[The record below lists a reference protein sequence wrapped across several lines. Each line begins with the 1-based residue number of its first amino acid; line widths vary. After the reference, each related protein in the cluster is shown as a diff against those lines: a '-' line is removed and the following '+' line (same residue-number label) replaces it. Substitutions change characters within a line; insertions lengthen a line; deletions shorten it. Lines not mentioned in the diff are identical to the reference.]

1 LLRIFKPFKP
11 YKMKKIL
18 FALEVLLLLS
28 ALPVFFGL
36 ALGRKH
42 HVTPGVQNSVS
53 TPANQEGD
61 AAILVYLGA
70 VKNS

>member
-1 LLRIFKPFKP
+1 
-11 YKMKKIL
+11 MKKLL
-18 FALEVLLLLS
+18 FALEILLMLS

-42 HVTPGVQNSVS
+42 HVTPGVLKNVS
-53 TPANQEGD
+53 TPVSQEADG
-61 AAILVYLGA
+61 ALIVYPGA

>member
-1 LLRIFKPFKP
+1 
-11 YKMKKIL
+11 MKKIV
-18 FALEVLLLLS
+18 FALEVLLMLS

-42 HVTPGVQNSVS
+42 HVTAEVQNSLSTSVS
-53 TPANQEGD
+53 GKTD
-61 AAILVYLGA
+61 ATLVVYSAA